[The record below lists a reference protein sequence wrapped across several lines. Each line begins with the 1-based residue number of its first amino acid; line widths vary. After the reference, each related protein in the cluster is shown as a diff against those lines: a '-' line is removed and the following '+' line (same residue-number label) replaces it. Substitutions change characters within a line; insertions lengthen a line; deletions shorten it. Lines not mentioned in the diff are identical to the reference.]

1 MPSSPKILVAVKS
14 CNRDRLAG
22 CHTAI
27 RDTWGKDFPSNVDVR
42 FFVGHGHGASDLLP
56 DEIAVDTP
64 DDLVALP
71 LKVRE
76 IAKHSGANGYDY
88 TFLCDVDTFV
98 IPSRLLASG
107 FEGYDYFGRF
117 MVDGPATPIRN
128 FQDGRIGIIPF
139 AWNYASGGVGYFLSK
154 RAAELIAKMVPVHYA
169 EDFSVGHA
177 LGPSIQAGKL
187 TVEYPKPF
195 DGYVAWHYG
204 VWSRSKYVWPHSVG
218 FEPQWMYDSYAK
230 GQP

>member
-1 MPSSPKILVAVKS
+1 MKILIAIKS
-14 CNRDRLAG
+14 CGRDMMNG
-22 CHTAI
+22 CHQAI
-27 RDTWGKDFPSNVDVR
+27 RDTWGKDFGGAADVR
-42 FFVGHGHGASDLLP
+42 FFIGRGYEQIQHP
-56 DEIAVDTP
+56 DEIRVDEA

-71 LKVRE
+71 LKVRA
-76 IAKHSGANGYDY
+76 IAKFSMEKEYDF

-139 AWNYASGGVGYFLSK
+139 VWNYCSGGVGYFLSK